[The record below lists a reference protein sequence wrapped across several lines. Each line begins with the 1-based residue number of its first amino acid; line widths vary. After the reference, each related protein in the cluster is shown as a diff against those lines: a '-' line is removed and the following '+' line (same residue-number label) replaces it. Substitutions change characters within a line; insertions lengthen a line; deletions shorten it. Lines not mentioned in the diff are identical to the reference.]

1 MAPGFLIEFATLF
14 AMVATAA
21 AMAIGSWR
29 LFRGPSATDR
39 VLAIDTL
46 YVNTVALIVV
56 LGIRLGT
63 GLLFEAALIVA
74 ALGFISTVALARYL
88 SRGDV
93 LA

>member
-1 MAPGFLIEFATLF
+1 MAPGILIELASLF
-14 AMVATAA
+14 ALVATAL

-29 LFRGPSATDR
+29 LFRGPSPIDR

-46 YVNTVALIVV
+46 YVNTVALVVV
-56 LGIRLGT
+56 LGLRLGT

-88 SRGDV
+88 TRGDV

>member
-1 MAPGFLIEFATLF
+1 MAPGSLIEFATLF
-14 AMVATAA
+14 AMVTTAA

-29 LFRGPSATDR
+29 LFRGPSAIDR

-46 YVNTVALIVV
+46 YVNTVALVVV

-63 GLLFEAALIVA
+63 GLLFEAALTVA
-74 ALGFISTVALARYL
+74 ALGFISTVALARYVC
-88 SRGDV
+88 RGDV